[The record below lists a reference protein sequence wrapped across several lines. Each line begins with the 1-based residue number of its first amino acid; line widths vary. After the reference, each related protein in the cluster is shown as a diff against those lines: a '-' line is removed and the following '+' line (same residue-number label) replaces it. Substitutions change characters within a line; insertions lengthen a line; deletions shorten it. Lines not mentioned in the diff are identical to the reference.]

1 MLTSITSGQ
10 EPTRNLRREKALWHD
25 ESRSALSLGCTSCF
39 TRGVCGGLQV
49 SRPLFDCT
57 GFCCNKPEQCDSV
70 CTNKPLEF
78 AQRVREVSGFDLS
91 NVPRTDALPIPS
103 LPAFLPVLYH
113 KTKRV
118 EAFAGSAA
126 VCLPLYSVIRRHNGE
141 TRYLNREELA
151 AGFSV
156 APDIPVILTGTAH
169 DAALERWWSLGAE
182 RREAIRALR
191 ALGIALVTTPNFS
204 LFVDQPRWDDLH
216 SMKRIAI
223 VHEEFLSEGLPAAL
237 HLNARTD
244 MDWSRWKDYVIARD
258 EITHVAFEFA
268 TGAGWKGRIEWQA
281 GQLVNFARAV
291 GRPLHLIVRGGNPML
306 SQIEAAFAK
315 VTLLD
320 TTVFMKT
327 SYRQKASKDK
337 NGVIT
342 WCKSP
347 TKAQENLDDLL
358 AANWSTVFSS
368 HGKRPDPSSV
378 SKPCSS
384 ASTRGAAS
392 EAA

>member
-1 MLTSITSGQ
+1 
-10 EPTRNLRREKALWHD
+10 
-25 ESRSALSLGCTSCF
+25 
-39 TRGVCGGLQV
+39 
-49 SRPLFDCT
+49 
-57 GFCCNKPEQCDSV
+57 
-70 CTNKPLEF
+70 
-78 AQRVREVSGFDLS
+78 
-91 NVPRTDALPIPS
+91 
-103 LPAFLPVLYH
+103 
-113 KTKRV
+113 
-118 EAFAGSAA
+118 
-126 VCLPLYSVIRRHNGE
+126 
-141 TRYLNREELA
+141 
-151 AGFSV
+151 
-156 APDIPVILTGTAH
+156 
-169 DAALERWWSLGAE
+169 
-182 RREAIRALR
+182 
-191 ALGIALVTTPNFS
+191 
-204 LFVDQPRWDDLH
+204 
-216 SMKRIAI
+216 MKRIAI